1 MSSGLPPQS
10 PSSSPERNPSPPRKR
25 PRTRAPPGAAA
36 ASAAIAATSRLTI
49 DTTPSAPAPPPPTSK
64 IPAEVHRFA
73 VQPINRFRG
82 AASSIQRPREVAS
95 FSYDDNHQYRDDDS
109 SISYYVPPPMGA
121 DLKEGFDT
129 FRHYED
135 KEDPHLDSLLKALIA
150 KEKTNGK
157 EKRTKADFV
166 TWRGM
171 MTKILTAPFDNF
183 AEFSMFA
190 TLHDGTIYL
199 EEDFP
204 SRAAERA
211 AEGNRPP
218 PRYQHPDQ
226 QSQAMMAYWGYKFE
240 TLALIPTP
248 PSSTPREEIGKH
260 QRSVVSNHAQ
270 HCSIVH
276 TSFGPHTLLLGGEV
290 DGLLAPKPSDP
301 EVPIQWVELKT
312 SEELPPPQH
321 QQHRDILKF
330 ERKLLKFW
338 AQSFLLGVPKII
350 VGFRSKSGIL
360 RNLQTFNTHELPGMV
375 RRGTACWDGDICINF
390 ATEML
395 GWLKSVVVGEG
406 VYSVVMRKK
415 SGVVE
420 VRRIKEGMGG
430 IVSEEFVEWRRRG
443 QVVGETSYRAKGKE
457 KLDVEASVDEA
468 GTKEDDGTIEA
479 VDNKTDDSASK
490 QT

>member
-1 MSSGLPPQS
+1 
-10 PSSSPERNPSPPRKR
+10 
-25 PRTRAPPGAAA
+25 
-36 ASAAIAATSRLTI
+36 
-49 DTTPSAPAPPPPTSK
+49 
-64 IPAEVHRFA
+64 
-73 VQPINRFRG
+73 
-82 AASSIQRPREVAS
+82 
-95 FSYDDNHQYRDDDS
+95 
-109 SISYYVPPPMGA
+109 MGV
-121 DLKEGFDT
+121 DLKEGFQT
-129 FRHYED
+129 FRHYEE
-135 KEDPHLDSLLKALIA
+135 KEDPHLDSLLKALVA
-150 KEKTNGK
+150 KEKSGGK
-157 EKRTKADFV
+157 AGSIRADFV

-171 MTKILTAPFDNF
+171 MTKIMIAPFDNF
-183 AEFSMFA
+183 AEFGMFA
-190 TLHDGTIYL
+190 TLYDGTIYL

-211 AEGNRPP
+211 AESQRPP

-226 QSQAMMAYWGYKFE
+226 QSHQMMTYWGYKFE
-240 TLALIPTP
+240 TLALIPSP
-248 PSSTPREEIGKH
+248 PSSTPRKEIEKY

-301 EVPIQWVELKT
+301 ETPIPWVELKT

-338 AQSFLLGVPKII
+338 AQSFLLGVPKIT

-360 RNLQTFNTHELPGMV
+360 RSLQTFNTHELPGMV
-375 RRGTACWDGDICINF
+375 RRGTGCWDGNVCINF

-395 GWLKSVVVGEG
+395 GWLKSVVKDEG

-420 VRRIKEGMGG
+420 VRRVRDGTGG
-430 IVSEEFVEWRRRG
+430 IVSEELLDWRRRG
-443 QVVGETSYRAKGKE
+443 EGAGETAGAGKGKE
-457 KLDVEASVDEA
+457 KEMEKQNGEVEAEA
-468 GTKEDDGTIEA
+468 EK
-479 VDNKTDDSASK
+479 
-490 QT
+490 